1 MITES
6 INNVII
12 SLSKDMCVYFLNIHI
27 FIFDDLM
34 ISFVDLKSERVRNF
48 YSCNFSQ
55 RIPNILINKKYPFLL
70 SNLFLGNDILSKKL
84 LFYKKKCLI

>member
-6 INNVII
+6 INNIII

-27 FIFDDLM
+27 FFFDDLM

-48 YSCNFSQ
+48 YSCNSSQ
-55 RIPNILINKKYPFLL
+55 RIPNILINIKIPV
-70 SNLFLGNDILSKKL
+70 
-84 LFYKKKCLI
+84 LIV

>member
-27 FIFDDLM
+27 FFFDDLM
-34 ISFVDLKSERVRNF
+34 ISFVDLKS
-48 YSCNFSQ
+48 
-55 RIPNILINKKYPFLL
+55 
-70 SNLFLGNDILSKKL
+70 
-84 LFYKKKCLI
+84 